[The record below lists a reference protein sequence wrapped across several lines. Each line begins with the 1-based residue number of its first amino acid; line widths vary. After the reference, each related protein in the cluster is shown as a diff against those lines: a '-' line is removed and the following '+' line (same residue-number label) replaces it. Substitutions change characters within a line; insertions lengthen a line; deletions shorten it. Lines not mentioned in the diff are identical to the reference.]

1 MHHTILKMINLFFCC
16 CFSKAE
22 IKNGWNYKSV
32 IMSIIQVAYLIVFGL
47 LAVFEKNPTW
57 ELTARKIQN

>member
-1 MHHTILKMINLFFCC
+1 
-16 CFSKAE
+16 
-22 IKNGWNYKSV
+22 
-32 IMSIIQVAYLIVFGL
+32 MSIIQVAYLIVFGL